1 MQFKRNIRFIG
12 LMMTAIGGIVGSGW
26 LFGPFY
32 AAKAAGPASIIAWLL
47 GGSLMIIIALTF
59 AELATLF
66 PVAGGTVRFAQ
77 FSHGRFVSFTMAWI
91 SWLAAVIVAPI
102 ETMASLQYLANYF
115 PSLAHS
121 TSGVTHLT
129 ALGIAV
135 AALIMLFMCFFN
147 KIGVRFFTKTNNVI
161 VFWKLLIPVAAVF
174 ILLSSRFHWQHFVAY
189 GGFAPYGLK
198 GIVHSLPTAGIIFS
212 FIGYSPA
219 IQLAAEARN
228 PNKAIPYAIVIAIG
242 LCVLLY
248 MAIEFAFIGAA
259 PTDSLLRGWGLMHF
273 AGDAGPVAGIV
284 MALGLFWFV
293 KLLYLDAVISPIGT
307 AYIYTASTSRIN
319 YAMSENGYM
328 PKIMKHLNK
337 QGVPFVAII
346 TNFVVGMIFFLPFPG
361 WQTMVSF
368 LVSCFVVAYAVGPI
382 ACLSLRY
389 SLPKETRPFRLPFVR
404 LTTLLAFY
412 ICNLIIYWT
421 GWTTIWRMLIV
432 IFLGYIFLFLYQ
444 VVQKRDKRLVLNVS
458 RAYWLFPY
466 FIGLAIIS
474 FLGAFGGGKELI
486 RFGWDFLVLFVFSG
500 IIFYWAIL
508 SRQDETTV
516 KRLFETQKMLEPSNQ
531 SIEVVK
537 G

>member
-32 AAKAAGPASIIAWLL
+32 AAKSAGPASIFAWLL
-47 GGSLMIIIALTF
+47 GGSLMIVIALTF
-59 AELATLF
+59 AELATLI

-77 FSHGRFVSFTMAWI
+77 FSHGRLVSFTIAWVT
-91 SWLAAVIVAPI
+91 WLAAVIVAPI

-115 PSLAHS
+115 PRLAHS
-121 TSGVTHLT
+121 SAGITHLT
-129 ALGIAV
+129 PMGILI

-147 KIGVRFFTKTNNVI
+147 KIGVRFFTKTNNAI
-161 VFWKLLIPVAAVF
+161 VFWKLLIPFSAIF
-174 ILLSSRFHWQHFVAY
+174 ILLKGQFAWHNFTAY
-189 GGFAPYGLK
+189 GGMVPYGLK

-228 PNKAIPYAIVIAIG
+228 PNKAIPYAIMIAIG
-242 LCVLLY
+242 ICIFLY
-248 MAIEFAFIGAA
+248 MAIEFAFIGAV
-259 PTDSLLRGWGLMHF
+259 PSNSLLQGWNALHF

-293 KLLYLDAVISPIGT
+293 KLLYLDAVVSPIGT

-319 YAMSENGYM
+319 YAMSQNGYM
-328 PKIMKHLNK
+328 PKMMERLNK
-337 QGVPFVAII
+337 KGVPFVAII
-346 TNFVVGMIFFLPFPG
+346 TNFVVGLIFFLPFPG

-389 SLPKETRPFRLPFVR
+389 SLLKEKRPFRLPFVHV
-404 LTTLLAFY
+404 TTLFAFY

-421 GWTTIWRMLIV
+421 GWSTIWRMLLV
-432 IFLGYIFLFLYQ
+432 VLLGYIFLFIYQ
-444 VVQKRDKRLVLNVS
+444 QIQKKNKRLSLDFSN
-458 RAYWLFPY
+458 AYWVFPY
-466 FIGLAIIS
+466 FTGLAIIS
-474 FLGAFGGGKELI
+474 FLGAFGGGKNI
-486 RFGWDFLVLFVFSG
+486 ITFGWDFLILFVFSSV
-500 IIFYWAIL
+500 IFYWAII
-508 SRQDETTV
+508 SRQKAKV
-516 KRLFETQKMLEPSNQ
+516 VQSLFDYEKSAKPSHEN
-531 SIEVVK
+531 IEVISD
-537 G
+537 